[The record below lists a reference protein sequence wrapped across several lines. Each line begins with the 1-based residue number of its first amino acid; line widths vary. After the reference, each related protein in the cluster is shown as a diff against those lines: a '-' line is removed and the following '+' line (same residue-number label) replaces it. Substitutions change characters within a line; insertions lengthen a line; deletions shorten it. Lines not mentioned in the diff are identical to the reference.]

1 MKKIIEELFRLQAS
15 SFKLQAKTILGLV
28 FVSCC
33 LLQFAACGYSTKA
46 GNMPAG
52 IKTIYVK
59 PFVNKIDITN
69 EVTTVEQY
77 RSYRPLL
84 EVDITKKVIDR
95 FNLDGSLK
103 IAKKDSQDWL
113 LEGELVEY
121 RRDPL
126 KYSDVDD
133 ETVTEYRIN
142 LVVNLAL
149 YDRNNKLIWSEQR
162 FTGQTDYYTQG
173 AYAKS
178 ESAAIDDAVTD
189 LSRRIVERV
198 VENW

>member
-1 MKKIIEELFRLQAS
+1 MKNITQRIES
-15 SFKLQAKTILGLV
+15 NVLQAKNIRKIFLGLV
-28 FVSCC
+28 LAACS
-33 LLQFAACGYSTKA
+33 LQLAACGYSTKA

-52 IKTIYVK
+52 IKTIYVM
-59 PFVNKIDITN
+59 PFTNKIDITN
-69 EVTTVEQY
+69 EVTTLEKY

-84 EVDITKKVIDR
+84 EVDITKKTIDR

-103 IAKKDSQDWL
+103 IGKRDSQDWL
-113 LEGELVEY
+113 LKGELVEY

-126 KYSDVDD
+126 KYSDIDD

-142 LVVNLAL
+142 LIVNLFL
-149 YDRNNKLIWSEQR
+149 YDRDNKLLWSEQR

-178 ESAAIDDAVTD
+178 ESTAIDDAVTD